1 MGKKGI
7 IRQAPSFAYQFNPS
21 AQSILIADMLI
32 IILDMLGKNFGYLL
46 LLRLI
51 SEILQQSQV
60 RFLNVF
66 FNFTHN
72 LHISFG
78 YRR

>member
-1 MGKKGI
+1 MVAAASKVGLFG
-7 IRQAPSFAYQFNPS
+7 YQFNHF
-21 AQSILIADMLI
+21 AQSILIADMHI
-32 IILDMLGKNFGYLL
+32 IILDMLGKKFGYLL
-46 LLRLI
+46 LLQLI
-51 SEILQQSQV
+51 GEILQQSQV

-66 FNFTHN
+66 FNFTHD